1 MMASDFM
8 MVNTVSDSSSKKVEW
23 FKEYHSMSKGSDI
36 GGTLCIEDDDEPP
49 VMRFHEDLFRQG
61 NLNAEQS

>member
-1 MMASDFM
+1 MASAFL
-8 MVNTVSDSSSKKVEW
+8 TASPISSKKVGR
-23 FKEYHSMSKGSDI
+23 FKDYNSMSKGSDI